1 MKFAPIILS
10 AVAAQ
15 TIYFIRHGEQDANSG
30 EDLSAQGY
38 QRAQCLS
45 TSVFAGKNPEYPSP
59 DHLIAQ
65 NPINHSHRAEETITP
80 LSHAL
85 NLTIQDQCDRDDIQ
99 CAANLITSNLQ
110 NGAKTVLVA
119 WEHGQLG
126 SIAAN
131 FVSGPA
137 PVYPGSHYDLIWVVD
152 YKSQTYTTQHELCT
166 F

>member
-1 MKFAPIILS
+1 MKYSILLS

-38 QRAQCLS
+38 QRAQCIA
-45 TSVFAGKNPEYPSP
+45 TSVFAGNSPEYPSP
-59 DHLIAQ
+59 DALIAQ

-80 LSHAL
+80 LSQTL
-85 NLTIQDQCDRDDIQ
+85 GLTIQDQCDRDDIS
-99 CAANLITSNLQ
+99 CAADLIRTNIQ
-110 NGAKTVLVA
+110 NGAQRVLVA

-131 FVSGPA
+131 FVSGAA
-137 PVYPGSHYDLIWVVD
+137 PVYPDSRYDLIWAVD
-152 YKSQTYTTQHELCT
+152 YKKQTYKTKHEICT
-166 F
+166 FQ